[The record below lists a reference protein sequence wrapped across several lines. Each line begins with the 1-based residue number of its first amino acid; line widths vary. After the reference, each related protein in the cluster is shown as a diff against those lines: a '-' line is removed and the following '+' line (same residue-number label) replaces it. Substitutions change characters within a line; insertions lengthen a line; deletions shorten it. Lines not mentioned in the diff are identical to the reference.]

1 MTKDFI
7 ERRIEFRNGWT
18 IDVHEIKNGEV
29 LFRRWPPGVERQ
41 SFVQNLSRMAVDEFE
56 RQVRDAEAA

>member
-1 MTKDFI
+1 MTKVFI

-29 LFRRWPPGVERQ
+29 LFRRWSPGVERQ

>member
-1 MTKDFI
+1 MSEDLI
-7 ERRIEFRNGWT
+7 ERRIDFRNGWT
-18 IDVHEIKNGEV
+18 IDVHKVENREV

-56 RQVRDAEAA
+56 RQVRNAEAA

>member
-18 IDVHEIKNGEV
+18 IDVREIKNGEV